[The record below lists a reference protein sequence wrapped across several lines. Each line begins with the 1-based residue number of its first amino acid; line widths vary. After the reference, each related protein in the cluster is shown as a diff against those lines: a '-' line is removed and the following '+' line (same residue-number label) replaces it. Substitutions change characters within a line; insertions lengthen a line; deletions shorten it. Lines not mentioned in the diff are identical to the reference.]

1 MSNFKKKGQ
10 SSIEFLMI
18 VAVATALL
26 LPTSYFFFSYA
37 QGSTTQIASAQINT
51 AGIAIKQAAEEMY
64 GVGPNSWKT
73 IEIRLPDIII
83 ETGIRNNNE
92 LYFTYNTQNGISQNV
107 YFFDRFNISN
117 LDDCSTECLLDIGSG
132 INRIRVQSTGSSVLL
147 ISP

>member
-117 LDDCSTECLLDIGSG
+117 HEDCSTECLLDIGSG

>member
-1 MSNFKKKGQ
+1 MSYFKKKGQ
-10 SSIEFLMI
+10 SSVEFLMI

-51 AGIAIKQAAEEMY
+51 AGIALKQAAEEMH

-73 IEIRLPDIII
+73 VEIRLPDIVI

-92 LYFTYNTQNGISQNV
+92 LYFTYNTQNGVSQNV
-107 YFFDRFNISN
+107 YFFDRFNITN
-117 LDDCSTECLLDIGSG
+117 DEDCSTQCELDITSG
-132 INRIRVQSTGSSVLL
+132 INRIRVQSTGVTVLIL
-147 ISP
+147 PQ